1 MKRSDKV
8 LVRILLS
15 CLALSMIALPM
26 NPAAAAAKAGGACA
40 KFKSTSIVKGY
51 KFTCVKSGKKLVWK
65 KGVVI
70 PVAKPVP
77 NDSATPSPSP
87 TPSAVAAEPSKVEVT
102 MENFNW
108 TSVCQ
113 EDPWVPEDW
122 KTYQTW
128 ALKNQN
134 FGCARPLRFYEVP
147 LSNVTPNTELTSDNH
162 LTSIETCK
170 VRTENRVSGQPD
182 IGFYGYSPINLGGKI
197 NIQVIPIQFNDFP
210 TDASPLT
217 EHRKYFDYLKDGFFK
232 LSDGL
237 MEISWSVPDK
247 YYPTGTELRS
257 YFKDATFKKGEFNY
271 PLMDVE
277 KYRKDI
283 VTAVDPQINFSTI
296 DMVFIMV
303 PPSVPSQYVAHGTN
317 DFNTINTGEK
327 SINAIYRV
335 PPVSMVDRF
344 SWYGVEPF
352 LHFHEFMHP
361 ISKMDDHVGDEFGR
375 TGPDIG
381 TGMWGNMSGMMMD
394 FLVWDKW
401 KAGIMRD
408 SQIRCADPNKN
419 SIHWLKPSTIFGEYE
434 KGLVI
439 PVSKSKVIVIES
451 MRSYGFNFKVPKK
464 TNGALVY
471 TVDTSV
477 KKRAHGVNVIR
488 PKSRTGSHDTDPFP
502 LWDAALKNGE
512 SMTVDGYKISVV
524 ESGDF
529 GDVIK
534 VEKA

>member
-1 MKRSDKV
+1 MRKHLRLVALIIPMV
-8 LVRILLS
+8 LVAS
-15 CLALSMIALPM
+15 NSY
-26 NPAAAAAKAGGACA
+26 AAVKAGSSCSKAGI
-40 KFKSTSIVKGY
+40 KSVSAGKT
-51 KFTCVKSGKKLVWK
+51 FTCVKSGKKLVWN
-65 KGVVI
+65 KGVSI
-70 PVAKPVP
+70 SVAKPAP
-77 NDSATPSPSP
+77 SASATPSPAPTQSP
-87 TPSAVAAEPSKVEVT
+87 VATEPAKVEIT

-113 EDPWVPEDW
+113 EDPWVPADW

-134 FGCARPLRFYEVP
+134 FGCARPLRFYDAP
-147 LSNVTPNTELTSDNH
+147 LTSVTPKTELTSGNN
-162 LTSIETCK
+162 LTNIETCK
-170 VRTENRVSGQPD
+170 IRTENPTNSGPD
-182 IGFYGYSPINLGGKI
+182 IGFYGRSPINLGGKI
-197 NIQVIPIQFNDFP
+197 TIQIVPLQFNDFVRE
-210 TDASPLT
+210 TSPL
-217 EHRKYFDYLKDGFFK
+217 EDHKKYFDYLKDGFFK

-237 MEISWSVPDK
+237 MDITWSVPDK
-247 YYPTGTELRS
+247 YYPTGTDLRS
-257 YFKDATFKKGEFNY
+257 YFNDSTFKKGTFIY

-277 KYRKDI
+277 KYRKDLI
-283 VTAVDPQINFSTI
+283 AAVDPYIDFSKV

-317 DFNTINTGEK
+317 DFNYLSTKEK
-327 SINAIYRV
+327 RVDALYRV
-335 PPVSMVDRF
+335 PPVSMEDRS

-361 ISKMDDHVGDEFGR
+361 IGKMDDHVGDEFGR
-375 TGPDIG
+375 EGPDIG

-408 SQIRCADPNKN
+408 SQIRCADPNKE
-419 SIHWLKPSTIFGEYE
+419 SVHWLKPSTIFGEYE

-488 PKSRTGSHDTDPFP
+488 PKSRTGSYDTDPFP
-502 LWDAALKNGE
+502 MWDAALKNGE